1 MAIGDVAKKA
11 GMKEICFAELETLS
25 VLRIWS
31 QYTVHVYG
39 KRGAGTLS
47 LPLNFPG
54 IRTLN
59 QNTALKKLITG
70 TTGHNRR

>member
-11 GMKEICFAELETLS
+11 ETLS
-25 VLRIWS
+25 VLRIWN
-31 QYTVHVYG
+31 QYTVPVYG

-47 LPLNFPG
+47 LLLKFPG

-59 QNTALKKLITG
+59 QKTALKKLKAGI
-70 TTGHNRR
+70 TGHNRR